1 MQARRFVTGCLLAT
15 AAVVCVV
22 ALAPA
27 AAQQPQAAQ
36 HAGEYSPADIQAGSV
51 VYSLQCSQCHGPTGD
66 QVGGIDLR
74 SGRFR
79 NPVSNDDDLRR
90 IITNGIPNTSMPGR
104 KLAPAELTA
113 VIAYVRNMR
122 DFNTTVVKLG
132 DTGRGRTLFEGN
144 GCAGCHRV
152 GTTGSRIASD
162 LTEIGSSRS
171 PAAIQQA
178 LLDPSSM
185 MMPINRPVRI
195 VTKEG
200 RTINGR
206 RLNEDTFTLQLL
218 TDQEQLMTVQKSDL
232 KEFTILKTASMP
244 SYKDK
249 LGPQQLSDV
258 VAYLASLRAGG
269 RGGAG
274 GRQGGPPPGA
284 GAPQGGG
291 RQGTPPPPSPPPGR

>member
-1 MQARRFVTGCLLAT
+1 MRPFVTGSLA
-15 AAVVCVV
+15 AAGVVCVLAV
-22 ALAPA
+22 ATA
-27 AAQQPQAAQ
+27 AAQQQQPAE
-36 HAGEYSPADIQAGSV
+36 HAGQYSQADIQAGSV

-79 NPVSNDDDLRR
+79 NNVSNDDDLRR

-113 VIAYVRNMR
+113 VVAYIRNMR

-132 DTGRGRTLFEGN
+132 DGGRGRALFEGN
-144 GCAGCHRV
+144 GCGNCHRI
-152 GTTGSRIASD
+152 GATGSRVASD
-162 LTEIGSSRS
+162 LSEIGGSRS

-178 LLDPSSM
+178 LLDPSSL

-195 VTKEG
+195 VTRDG

-206 RLNEDTFTLQLL
+206 RLNEDTFTIQLL
-218 TDQEQLMTVQKSDL
+218 TDKEQLLTVEKSDL

-249 LGPQQLSDV
+249 LDPQQLADV
-258 VAYLASLRAGG
+258 VSYLASLRAPG

-284 GAPQGGG
+284 GAPAPQGGG
-291 RQGTPPPPSPPPGR
+291 RQGPPPPGR